1 MSTEIDRLKADISVL
16 ERVGREGGY
25 ANGYAVD
32 PLIGQMK
39 CKLQRMEEESKDPH
53 KEAKYL
59 VNLWEAGCQEDSDLL
74 KVAKYVKHLVANDT
88 RLTLERDKLQ
98 KWINETMHAPFSE
111 RFREPEEPRTVIR
124 GSQTNGL

>member
-1 MSTEIDRLKADISVL
+1 MSHEIEQLRSDIAVL
-16 ERVGREGGY
+16 ERVGRNGGY

-32 PLIGQMK
+32 PLLGQMK
-39 CKLQRMEEESKDPH
+39 CKLERLEEEAKDPH

-98 KWINETMHAPFSE
+98 KYINETM
-111 RFREPEEPRTVIR
+111 PRVLIR
-124 GSQTNGL
+124 KEQTNGL

>member
-39 CKLQRMEEESKDPH
+39 CKLERLEEEAKDPH
-53 KEAKYL
+53 QEAK
-59 VNLWEAGCQEDSDLL
+59 NLLEIWEMFSDSESDLR
-74 KVAKYVKHLVANDT
+74 KVANYVKFLKHEIHLVI
-88 RLTLERDKLQ
+88 RERDQLRNWMGQGVK
-98 KWINETMHAPFSE
+98 
-111 RFREPEEPRTVIR
+111 
-124 GSQTNGL
+124 